1 MRLPSIEGAAMMRI
15 GFVLTA
21 VLVTVIAVGAV
32 AAKDIKDKV
41 KVEIDSVGLHPG
53 MDPGMY
59 VCAGGHLHIK
69 GTVQNLSDAPL
80 RHVKV
85 AARAYDAEGK
95 LLGTATA
102 TTKGGKIGPREKS
115 EINMEFLSV
124 TGPAIQRVKR
134 HEVTV
139 VEAPST

>member
-1 MRLPSIEGAAMMRI
+1 MKSTSIPLIITVILALATGAA
-15 GFVLTA
+15 V
-21 VLVTVIAVGAV
+21 
-32 AAKDIKDKV
+32 AKDFKDRV

-69 GTVQNLSDAPL
+69 GTVQNLTDRPL

-85 AARAYDAEGK
+85 AARAFDADGK

-102 TTKGGKIGPREKS
+102 TTKGAKVAPNEKA
-115 EINMEFLSV
+115 EINVEFLTV
-124 TGPAIQRVKR
+124 TGTAIERVKR

-139 VEAPST
+139 VEAPSI